1 MSKKHTVSCLVI
13 AALAAGCNDWDNPV
27 ALSELQPEVELE
39 IEAAHIETFEEI
51 EIAVHIEESGLPM
64 EMEHARLQITSPT
77 GAVRS
82 IALQPGQHGHEAHV
96 TFYEPGEHHV
106 HVMGTPRRH
115 RLETELGEFELE
127 VERKHEMVG
136 PYRVEIAVSPA
147 PISKGV
153 AAHVHLYAF
162 EELPDGSK
170 VEPVSGLEM
179 AAEFHDPFGIETHMH
194 LQEEEAGEYE
204 TEFEFA
210 QAGMYELH
218 VEIEEAVGEF
228 HLAVLDPDTDL
239 VDDGDDGDTGGGGH
253 AH

>member
-1 MSKKHTVSCLVI
+1 MKTRHTVSCLVI

-51 EIAVHIEESGLPM
+51 EIAAHIEESGLPM
-64 EMEHARLQITSPT
+64 EMEDARLQITAPT

-82 IALQPGQHGHEAHV
+82 IALQPGEHGHEAHV

-115 RLETELGEFELE
+115 RLEAELGEFELA

-136 PYRVEIAVSPA
+136 PYRVELDVRPA
-147 PISKGV
+147 PIWKG
-153 AAHVHLYAF
+153 AATYVHLYAF
-162 EELPDGSK
+162 EQLPDGSK
-170 VEPVSGLEM
+170 GPPVSGLAM
-179 AAEFHDPFGIETHMH
+179 AAEFHDPLGGETHVH
-194 LQEEEAGEYE
+194 LEEEEAGEYE
-204 TEFEFA
+204 TEYQFA
-210 QAGMYELH
+210 EAGMYELH
-218 VEIEEAVGEF
+218 VEIEAAVGEF

-239 VDDGDDGDTGGGGH
+239 VDDGNDGDTGGGGH